1 MTVYFRIFGIILGC
15 FFILIFLGA
24 SIFHIINLFESN
36 GATLAYYLEIAF
48 FIIMAIMYIFTIFCS
63 IMILRENLT
72 VLRMK
77 KSAGS
82 SDSTEKTTPLTIP
95 ADSPSQ
101 TKRQSSTKTVSA
113 SSYKTHPP
121 RHCPAPNPQATLSS
135 YLKIKQLSTKQP
147 VPTGI
152 QKRRVPSAAVKK
164 THTDLVGLVGF
175 HDRGFIV
182 AKPAEPHAHWLQE
195 RVASLPKRV
204 AGNSTNMTDGLRKG
218 LEILEKTPKNRY
230 RRIWLLTDG
239 KNNREQD
246 KLMSMIA
253 QAGLLHVNINT
264 IGFGNPGSNHYD
276 PDMLKKISSATH
288 NGRFVPVSS
297 LKELSAVLQD
307 RDRIGLG
314 KRKAETTVL
323 VIDCSPSMTLS
334 MGNRQRIEVVVEA
347 ITHLLHYKQKCFS

>member
-1 MTVYFRIFGIILGC
+1 MFIGLIILGL
-15 FFILIFLGA
+15 FN
-24 SIFHIINLFESN
+24 IINLFNSN
-36 GATLAYYLEIAF
+36 EDTLTHYVTIALNIIMSIF
-48 FIIMAIMYIFTIFCS
+48 FIIAVCGLIAM
-63 IMILRENLT
+63 LWDDLT
-72 VLRMK
+72 DFHWKDNTDPRPK
-77 KSAGS
+77 KLPDT
-82 SDSTEKTTPLTIP
+82 SDSARKTTPLTTP

-101 TKRQSSTKTVSA
+101 TKRLSSTKTVSA
-113 SSYKTHPP
+113 NSYKTHPP
-121 RHCPAPNPQATLSS
+121 GHCPAPNPQATLSS

-195 RVASLPKRV
+195 RVASLPMRV

-297 LKELSAVLQD
+297 LQELSTVLQD